1 MIVMTYESP
10 EKALEA
16 LKKLGKTYAAYTH
29 ALGVLE
35 LDAATAAPE
44 GSWEGRG
51 ATAGI
56 LSEVMYH
63 LIADPQNEELIAY
76 LKSHAEHLDAGS
88 LRELE
93 ILEKQYRQM
102 SSIPADEYVAFNILK
117 NDAQE
122 SWEKAKNNS
131 DFSIFQPHL
140 EQLVAFQ
147 RKFAG
152 YYNASIPAYDA
163 LLNEYEECMTME
175 VLDRFF
181 DALRTAIV
189 PLVDKIRERK
199 QPDYAFTHSVYP
211 VGIQRKFSDF
221 LMETMKI
228 NRNYCA
234 IAESEHPFTMNF
246 NNKDV
251 RITTHY
257 YENNFLS
264 SMFSVIHEGGHALYE
279 LGADSQYN
287 NTFLYGGVSM
297 GIHESQSRFYENLI
311 GRSKAFSAYIL
322 PKLQELFPEQMKDVT
337 VDELYHAVNTVNPS
351 LIRIEADELTY
362 CLHIMVRYELE
373 KQLISGTLEV
383 KDIPAEWN
391 RLYKE
396 YLGVDVPNDAQGCL
410 QDVHWS
416 FGDFGYFPSY
426 ALGSAYGA
434 QMLAVMQEKLGDVY
448 ADVERGDITR
458 ITAWLRAH
466 IHQFASVKKPGQLF
480 EDACG
485 KFDAKYYTDYLT
497 QKFSDLYHL

>member
-1 MIVMTYESP
+1 MTYESP

-35 LDAATAAPE
+35 LDAATAAPL

-63 LIADPQNEELIAY
+63 LIADPQNEELITY
-76 LKSHAEHLDAGS
+76 LKAHVEHLDAGS

-93 ILEKQYRQM
+93 ILEKQYCQM
-102 SSIPADEYVAFNILK
+102 SRIPADEYVAFNILK
-117 NDAQE
+117 NDAQA

-163 LLNEYEECMTME
+163 LLNEYEEGMTME

-181 DALRTAIV
+181 GALRTAIV

-199 QPDYAFTHSVYP
+199 QPDYAFTHAAYP

-228 NRNYCA
+228 DRNYCA

-311 GRSKAFSAYIL
+311 GRSKAFSSYIL

-337 VDELYHAVNTVNPS
+337 VNELYHAVNTVNPS

-391 RLYKE
+391 HLYKE
-396 YLGVDVPNDAQGCL
+396 YLGVDVPNDAKGCL

-434 QMLAVMQEKLGDVY
+434 QMLAVMQEELGDVY

-466 IHQFASVKKPGQLF
+466 IHQFASAKKPGQLF

-485 KFDAKYYTDYLT
+485 KFDPKYYTDYLT
-497 QKFSDLYHL
+497 QKFSNLYHL